1 MAVVENA
8 TCRHR
13 RAVEAL
19 EDVIRRCRSIEDVKT
34 VLQVLIARGTK
45 YDIDFNKMTQTN
57 QVSEETQNIC
67 IRFSLRVRQDLSATI
82 LYVCICASQHVLE
95 FYLLLLRQFY
105 LEFYLQ
111 ALKS

>member
-1 MAVVENA
+1 MS
-8 TCRHR
+8 
-13 RAVEAL
+13 L
-19 EDVIRRCRSIEDVKT
+19 EDVESA
-34 VLQVLIARGTK
+34 LQVVMQRGTK
-45 YDIDFNKMTQTN
+45 YEIDITAMTQTN
-57 QVSEETQNIC
+57 PVSEETQNIC

-82 LYVCICASQHVLE
+82 LCVCICASQHVLE